1 MFGSPKVPEKVSE
14 VYVTRGMTGQ
24 VSVEFC
30 SDPLPKQTW
39 HIDSHPGQKIL
50 ISEGSSHEGY
60 KVLNATKSA
69 KSNCYLSTLEIAEV
83 KEEDRAEYVV
93 HFENEHGREIHTVR
107 VKIGAFLGNETLI
120 GGVIGGGLTM
130 LIVLLFLICCCAK
143 CSRNNKAEKR
153 DQER

>member
-1 MFGSPKVPEKVSE
+1 MYGSPKVTEKVSE
-14 VYVTRGMTGQ
+14 VYVTRGLTGQ

-39 HIDSHPGQKIL
+39 HIDSNPGQKIL

-69 KSNCYLSTLEIAEV
+69 KSNCYLSILEIAEV
-83 KEEDRAEYVV
+83 KDEDRAEYVV

-107 VKIGAFLGNETLI
+107 VKIGAFLGKETLI
-120 GGVIGGGLTM
+120 GGVIGGGLTI